1 MPRPQADKQCL
12 HHIRSVM
19 QHSEDLISTIKK
31 KLVLE
36 MLQQNAE
43 VTDCITVASFSLAEV
58 FCKKFDIEPTKDNL
72 QNLIG
77 DMVFMNGISPIVKEL
92 IKADEEAG
100 ND

>member
-12 HHIRSVM
+12 HYIRNIM
-19 QHSEDLISTIKK
+19 QHCEDRNNNIKK

-43 VTDCITVASFSLAEV
+43 VTDCITVASFSLAET
-58 FCKKFDIEPTKDNL
+58 FCKKFNIEPTKDNL
-72 QNLIG
+72 QKLIG
-77 DMVFMNGISPIVKEL
+77 DMVFMNGISPIIKEL
-92 IKADEEAG
+92 IEADKEAG